1 MTKKVFRKEL
11 IFGITIIFF
20 ITMLFPAF
28 EASFIESNVLHE
40 NTLENSA
47 FTHTVFAEEST
58 TTWCGYCPGASAQ
71 LYQVY
76 NLGYDFEFVSLV
88 ADMNPYAESRR
99 VELGV
104 TGYPTVNFDGNYQK
118 VVGLQPSY
126 VTYENSV
133 INAGAR
139 SVANINI
146 DLSATWL
153 GDGQIEVNTAV
164 TNNGA
169 SSYNGHIHVYVT
181 EKVSRWNDASGTP
194 YHYAMINN
202 YALNEMITL
211 SSGQTQIYSVI
222 WSGYSDIT
230 LNNIRVIASVF
241 DQSTMNV
248 DESAATNPQEGGG
261 GGGGGGGD
269 LNRPFIFIN
278 NPSENETVNNTIKI
292 SGNAYDL
299 NGTIKYVFLK
309 IGENEDWIEPEG
321 TEHWELTWNTT
332 TFEDGIYFIS
342 AVAINNH
349 GIQSGI
355 SYRKVNVKN
364 NESEEPEP
372 EKIPDL
378 KCEGALSW
386 TDLTPGDI
394 AYGSFIVKNIG
405 DAGSLLNWT
414 VTEYPDWGTWYFIP
428 PNGDNVKPED
438 GVVTIEVEVTAPDLQ
453 ETNFSGQI
461 KIENKDNTSDYEIID
476 VSLTTY
482 KNKQINILSL
492 LIEKLFQRFPMFEKI
507 LNQIILT

>member
-11 IFGITIIFF
+11 IFVITILFF
-20 ITMLFPAF
+20 ITMLIPAF
-28 EASFIESNVLHE
+28 EAQFNENNNPQENNVSNSL
-40 NTLENSA
+40 L
-47 FTHTVFAEEST
+47 THTVLAEQVT
-58 TTWCGYCPGASAQ
+58 ATWCPYCPSAAYY
-71 LYQVY
+71 LNQVY
-76 NLGYDFEFVSLV
+76 NMGYDFHYVALV
-88 ADMNPYAESRR
+88 CDMNTYANSRR
-99 VELGV
+99 GELGI
-104 TGYPTVNFDGNYQK
+104 GSYPTVCFDGGYTN
-118 VVGLQPSY
+118 VVGGQSSTTNY
-126 VTYENSV
+126 
-133 INAGAR
+133 INAINTCGAR
-139 SVANINI
+139 TVANINI
-146 DLSATWL
+146 DLSAIWL
-153 GDGQIEVNTAV
+153 GDGQIEVNAAV
-164 TNNGA
+164 SNNGA

-181 EKVSRWNDASGTP
+181 EKTSRWNDYDGLP
-194 YHYAMINN
+194 YKYAMINN

-211 SSGQTQIYSVI
+211 GGGQTQIYSVI

-230 LNNIRVIASVF
+230 MNNIRVIASVF

-248 DESAATNPQEGGG
+248 DETAATDPQEGGG
-261 GGGGGGGD
+261 GGGGGGGGD
-269 LNRPFIFIN
+269 LDRPFIFIN

-292 SGNAYDL
+292 SGSAYDL

-309 IGENEDWIEPEG
+309 IGDNEDWIEAQG

-342 AVAINNH
+342 ALAINNH

-378 KCEGALSW
+378 ECEGVLSW

-394 AYGSFIVKNIG
+394 AYGNFIVKNIG

-414 VTEYPDWGTWYFIP
+414 VSEYPDWGTWYFIP
-428 PNGDNVKPED
+428 PNGNNVKPED
-438 GVVTIEVEVTAPDLQ
+438 GIITIEVEVTIPDLQ

-461 KIENKDNTSDYEIID
+461 KIKNMENTSDYEIID

-482 KNKQINILSL
+482 KDKQNTILSF
-492 LIEKLFQRFPMFEKI
+492 LIEKLLQRFPMLEKI
-507 LNQIILT
+507 LTK